1 MSLPNTES
9 PTYMKDTMTRIS
21 LALGYDGEANQ
32 KCWDWIY
39 AVSDRYGNDGLDESM
54 YVFLT

>member
-32 KCWDWIY
+32 KCWDWIS
-39 AVSDRYGNDGLDESM
+39 AVSDR
-54 YVFLT
+54 